1 MANLSYIESRCDVLH
16 ATTMPMRHK
25 GLYHGEAEAKLF
37 QVLVANKTKW
47 WNLK

>member
-1 MANLSYIESRCDVLH
+1 MANLSYRESRYDVLH
-16 ATTMPMRHK
+16 ATTMHMRHK

-37 QVLVANKTKW
+37 QVLVVNKMKL